1 MNIPRLVA
9 TQPQVPLASNISLD
23 GDFIQLRGVRKAYGE
38 QLVVMDD
45 MNLDMRADDR
55 LVIIGPSGSGKSSL
69 LRVLMGLEGIQ
80 GGTISFQGKP
90 YINGERRTASR
101 WTNPCV
107 RRSAWSSSTTPC
119 SRIYRCWAT

>member
-69 LRVLMGLEGIQ
+69 L
-80 GGTISFQGKP
+80 
-90 YINGERRTASR
+90 
-101 WTNPCV
+101 
-107 RRSAWSSSTTPC
+107 
-119 SRIYRCWAT
+119 